1 MKTRPPTPP
10 ERPASGDLDAAR
22 ELDVA
27 VTGMTCASCVRRVET
42 ALSAVPGVAEA
53 AVNLATERARIRFDP
68 ALVDLAKLRA
78 AVERVGYALETPPA
92 PVAASDTTAAEPDDP
107 REAEH
112 QRP

>member
-10 ERPASGDLDAAR
+10 ERPASGDPAAH
-22 ELDVA
+22 EIDVA

-68 ALVDLAKLRA
+68 ALADLAKLRA

-92 PVAASDTTAAEPDDP
+92 TVAASDTTAPEPADRRDAHGL
-107 REAEH
+107 RH
-112 QRP
+112 R